1 MLGRILLLAALC
13 HTPTIASAADQQVP
27 DPQVRV
33 VSLSPGLTELVVR
46 LGAVD
51 QLVGRTRFC
60 DQPEA
65 VLGKT
70 VVGGIMDPNWEVL
83 VGLRP
88 DLVLVSELTPR
99 QAVERAQAVLPNAR
113 VVRVEYNSWPSLLKG
128 IGRIGELLNCADEA
142 GEIIA
147 EFERAEEQVASQP
160 LLPMRAALIY
170 GHLKTEAA
178 GAGTFPDELL
188 QRLGIE
194 NIAARTG
201 LSAWPKLTAEYILEA
216 NPDVIFV
223 ADTDVES
230 VVLAGGPTLARYRRD
245 SVWRNLAAV
254 QSGAIVLIPSRRLYI
269 PDSNLADTLLQ
280 MHKVLADW
288 QAAGQAR
295 LGALL

>member
-1 MLGRILLLAALC
+1 
-13 HTPTIASAADQQVP
+13 
-27 DPQVRV
+27 
-33 VSLSPGLTELVVR
+33 
-46 LGAVD
+46 
-51 QLVGRTRFC
+51 
-60 DQPEA
+60 
-65 VLGKT
+65 
-70 VVGGIMDPNWEVL
+70 MDPNWEVL